1 MNNKKKIIFLIIIII
16 VLAII
21 GIYLAYSKGLIF
33 KEKESIDNTST
44 ETNTEIK
51 EESLSLDDE
60 RFINLYN
67 ELKDYTYEQNRITY
81 ESFSQD
87 ELAKIAFNSI
97 QFKESDFT
105 KTNNISSLGT
115 NYYLIKASLFQDKIS
130 EIFGAN
136 VKFDKE
142 KAVGIGLRFLENIEP
157 ENSYMSIYSYD
168 KDSDTYT
175 VTFGGSGRQLLPYI
189 EFDLRKIVSATL
201 SNDTITVKEKV
212 IYVDYSV
219 DENMNIYCQIYNL
232 NTHEANS
239 PYIDSKTYYSGKDY
253 GKVLSV
259 DSYLDKA
266 ATITH
271 VYKLNKETGKY
282 NFVKSTIES
291 GPTVVRE

>member
-1 MNNKKKIIFLIIIII
+1 MNNKKKIIFLIILII

-33 KEKESIDNTST
+33 KKKESIDDTS
-44 ETNTEIK
+44 TEIK

-142 KAVGIGLRFLENIEP
+142 KAVRTGLRFLENIEP

-175 VTFGGSGRQLLPYI
+175 VTFGGSGRKLLPYI
-189 EFDLRKIVSATL
+189 KFDLRKIVSATL

-239 PYIDSKTYYSGKDY
+239 PYIDYKTYHRDKDY

-271 VYKLNKETGKY
+271 IYKLNKTTGKY
-282 NFVKSTIES
+282 NFVKSTIEN
-291 GPTVVRE
+291 GPIANLTER